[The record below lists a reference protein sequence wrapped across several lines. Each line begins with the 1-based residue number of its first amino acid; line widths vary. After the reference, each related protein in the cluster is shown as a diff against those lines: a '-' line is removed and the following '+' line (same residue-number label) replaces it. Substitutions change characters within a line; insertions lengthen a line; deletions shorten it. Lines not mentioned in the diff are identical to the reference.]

1 MRVTF
6 VHPLH
11 TLRPGGGARV
21 VYQYANYLARQG
33 HTVNL
38 VFPRRLDAVTGSL
51 RIRAHYARE
60 VFDWWTARGSAAIRR
75 RMAQSAMRW
84 IAVDSAVR
92 LFFVPALDPQYI
104 PEADAIFATFWRTAE
119 YVLEYPLSKG
129 EKFYLVQEYETWAG
143 PKDRVDLTWLAP
155 LHKVVVSRWLYDIGN
170 ALGARRMHHITNAID
185 HRQFEVTRPNE
196 SRTLAL
202 LSMYSTQKW
211 KGAADAIAVFQK
223 IRDRYPGIRAT
234 MFGVEKR
241 NREIPDWIQY
251 VRNPNPNR
259 LRDLYNSHSIYVGAS
274 WHEGWGLPPAEAMAC
289 GCAFVGTDIG
299 GFREFAIDGRTA
311 LLSPPRDRDA
321 MFRNLRSVID
331 DPNLLSRL
339 QIAGNE
345 RIRKF
350 TWERSGALLER
361 YLKEI
366 VGPRTASLRLAN

>member
-6 VHPLH
+6 VHPSH

-21 VYQYANYLARQG
+21 VYEYANYMVRQG

-38 VFPRRLDAVTGSL
+38 VFPCRLDAVTGSL
-51 RIRAHYARE
+51 RIWAHHARNWR
-60 VFDWWTARGSAAIRR
+60 DWLTALGSATIRR
-75 RMAQSAMRW
+75 RMGQSAMRW
-84 IAVDSAVR
+84 IYVDPAVR
-92 LFFVPALDPQYI
+92 LFFVPALDLQRI

-143 PKDRVDLTWLAP
+143 PKDRVDRTWLAP
-155 LHKVVVSRWLYDIGN
+155 LHKVVVSRWLYDIGT
-170 ALGARRMHHITNAID
+170 AMGATRIRHITNAID
-185 HRQFEVTRPNE
+185 HRQFEITRPNE
-196 SRTLAL
+196 PRRLAL

-223 IRDRYPGIRAT
+223 IRDRYPHIDAT
-234 MFGVEKR
+234 MFGIEKR
-241 NREIPDWIQY
+241 NREIPEWVQY
-251 VRNPNPNR
+251 VRNPSPDR

-339 QIAGNE
+339 RTTGNE
-345 RIRKF
+345 HIRKF
-350 TWERSGALLER
+350 TWEKSGALLER
-361 YLKEI
+361 YLDEI
-366 VGPRTASLRLAN
+366 VGARTASLRLAN